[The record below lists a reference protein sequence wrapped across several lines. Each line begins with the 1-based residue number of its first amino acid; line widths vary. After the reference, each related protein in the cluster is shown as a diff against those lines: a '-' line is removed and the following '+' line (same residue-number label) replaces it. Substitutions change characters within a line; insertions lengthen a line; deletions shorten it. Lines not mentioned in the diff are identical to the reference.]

1 MNNVVAP
8 DTDTAAIGELPLAL
22 SPLVLLLL
30 LPAHLPSARSQS
42 DEVMVLVLRV
52 SLKSLALSPFVIDSK
67 LPPTEGP
74 DPKKKKTLVVNS

>member
-8 DTDTAAIGELPLAL
+8 DTDTAAIGELPIAL
-22 SPLVLLLL
+22 SPLVLLLQ
-30 LPAHLPSARSQS
+30 LPVHLPSARSQS

-67 LPPTEGP
+67 LAPTEGP
-74 DPKKKKTLVVNS
+74 DPKKKKTLVVNL